1 MKKKILFA
9 LLLVAIFTC
18 VFAISTSAAE
28 FVSLFDEDVTT
39 YGEGPDW
46 ADLTDKDSTVVFKI
60 ADDSFVRVPAY
71 YVIKANGN
79 KFVANGTTNF
89 DFGWISE
96 QLGQTVASTNIV
108 ALEIPEGMTS
118 ISGTFN
124 GSNTVLSSL
133 EELVIPTSITYLG
146 QAMLKDNLVLK
157 KVFVKQTINDEGK
170 VQGVTT
176 LPNWFLDNKVVS
188 ALESFDLQLDYLT
201 SIGTNA
207 FMNSSLKSF
216 KLKAPLTSMSST
228 IFCNCKQLETVEID
242 NTSETAITFSSKGF
256 SGCAGIKYVKL
267 NNFALTEYL
276 FENANGL
283 NGGLTFIGTNI
294 TALGQ
299 QLFKNSTN
307 LSTAIIS
314 GPITSMGGSVFLG
327 CAYLENIEI
336 INTLETPVKAGNN
349 MCDKLKNLSSVKLH
363 GVSVGAYAFREI
375 DGDEMKVTITN
386 CGYIGEGAFYK
397 AANITELY
405 IEGPFEY
412 INKSTYRE
420 CAKLQKL
427 TIKNTGDTY
436 VLIGNGESN
445 PVLEELYIEGKID
458 VKDTPV
464 FQNNV
469 SLKHVYL
476 GEGVREI
483 GPNAFYKCYALETM
497 YLADTITTIGDR
509 AIDMETASKQTST
522 SFMFVDENGNM
533 DNTMPTSLT
542 YIGGHFLKH
551 FTIANTQI
559 IFPESFTSH
568 TSEQKYDFEGT
579 KYPDGFSI
587 VYLGKMTAVNLHKF
601 YQHNES
607 KNITVYLTKNS
618 PADIKNYRVEA
629 NVGADGIISHGA
641 YAGINPNGTLEIYV
655 DQTLQNNIKATE
667 YVKFVFCSSG
677 EVCFVTR
684 VNIPWGDS
692 MATSWGNFVSTPVTY
707 EQLEAAYTVYNE
719 SAEVDKIVPAKHPM
733 VSAPEFSDAT
743 CTEPG
748 GLKTYCLACG
758 QIATIEKTA
767 DPLGHKLEI
776 KDGATIVSVT
786 YATYDASGI
795 KVVNCATC
803 HENCEVEAKAIFTV
817 LGSSEKLFGDGA
829 IAIGYEI
836 NKSAIADF
844 EATGKTFKYGVYA
857 VSKEKLGDND
867 IFGEN
872 GAFAGAMTKEITKYQ
887 NNAFELKLS
896 GFTDAQK
903 DKYFAMGAYVQ
914 IEAEGK
920 STYSYLQLGDV
931 ADGAKY
937 SFVTYNGLTNE

>member
-1 MKKKILFA
+1 MKKRILFA

-18 VFAISTSAAE
+18 VFAISASAAE

-96 QLGQTVASTNIV
+96 QLGETVDSTSIV

-157 KVFVKQTINDEGK
+157 KVFVKQTINDEGM

-283 NGGLTFIGTNI
+283 NGGFTFIGTNI

-336 INTLETPVKAGNN
+336 INTLETPVKAGGN

-363 GVSVGAYAFREI
+363 GVSVGGYSFREI
-375 DGDEMKVTITN
+375 NGTDMVVTITN
-386 CGYIGEGAFYK
+386 CGYIGEGAFYR

-405 IEGPFEY
+405 IEGNLEY
-412 INKSTYRE
+412 IGNSTYRE
-420 CAKLQKL
+420 CAKLKKL
-427 TIKNTGDTY
+427 TVIHTGDNYITA
-436 VLIGNGESN
+436 GNGESN
-445 PVLEELYIEGKID
+445 PVLEELYLEGKMDIIGS
-458 VKDTPV
+458 PV
-464 FQNNV
+464 FQNNYA
-469 SLKHVYL
+469 LKHVYL
-476 GEGVREI
+476 GEGIREL
-483 GPNAFYKCYALETM
+483 GERAFYKCYALETM
-497 YLADTITTIGDR
+497 YLADTITSIGDR
-509 AIDMETASKQTST
+509 AIDMDSAGKQTST

-559 IFPESFTSH
+559 IFPKSFTSH
-568 TSEQKYDFEGT
+568 KSEQKYDFEGT
-579 KYPDGFSI
+579 IYPEGFSI
-587 VYLGKMTAVNLHKF
+587 VYLGKMTYVNLHMF
-601 YQHNES
+601 YQHNGS
-607 KNITVYLTKNS
+607 KVVTVYLTQNS
-618 PADIKNYRVEA
+618 SSDVNNYRVEA
-629 NVGADGIISHGA
+629 NVGADGTISHGA
-641 YAGINPNGTLEIYV
+641 YAGINTNGTLEIYV
-655 DQTLQNNIKATE
+655 DNQLQNYIKATE
-667 YVKFVFCSSG
+667 YVKFIFCGSD

-684 VNIPWGDS
+684 VNIPWGEN

-707 EQLEAAYTVYNE
+707 DELVGDYQAKGETA
-719 SAEVDKIVPAKHPM
+719 PAKHPM
-733 VSAPEFSDAT
+733 ESAPEFSDAT

-817 LGSSEKLFGDGA
+817 LGSSEKLFGEGA
-829 IAIGYEI
+829 VAIGYEI

-857 VSKEKLGDND
+857 VSKDKLGDND

-872 GAFAGAMTKEITKYQ
+872 GAFANALIKEITSYK
-887 NNAFELKLS
+887 NDAFELKLS

-903 DKYFAMGAYVQ
+903 DKYFAMGVYVQ
-914 IEAEGK
+914 IVAEGK

-931 ADGAKY
+931 ANGAKY